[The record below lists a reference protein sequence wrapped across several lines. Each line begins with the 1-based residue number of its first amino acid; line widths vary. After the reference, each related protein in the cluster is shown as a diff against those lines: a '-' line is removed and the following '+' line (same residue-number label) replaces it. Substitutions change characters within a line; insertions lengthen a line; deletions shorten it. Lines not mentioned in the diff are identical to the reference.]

1 MTPATDG
8 RWRRVAD
15 LPFQTLD
22 EETLVVNPARR
33 EVHLL
38 NDTATRIWE
47 LCASPRTVDEVVA
60 KLADEYDAPAEDL
73 RRAVVELFDGL
84 RDKSLIVNA

>member
-1 MTPATDG
+1 VSPATSA

-38 NDTATRIWE
+38 NDTATRVWE
-47 LCASPRTVDEVVA
+47 LCATPRTLDEVVSE
-60 KLADEYDAPAEDL
+60 LAREYDAPADDL
-73 RRAVVELFDGL
+73 RRAVAELFDGL
-84 RDKSLIVNA
+84 REKSLFVNA